1 MTLYLTDSSGIFA
14 DRRLADLLN
23 RTESMPSIAEPERF
37 SFWVYVPEIE
47 SLQICFNYKKWC
59 QSFTASLWVK
69 DPSKWILQVQDF
81 KGF

>member
-1 MTLYLTDSSGIFA
+1 MLYLTDSSGIFA
-14 DRRLADLLN
+14 DRRLAELLN

-59 QSFTASLWVK
+59 QSFTASL
-69 DPSKWILQVQDF
+69 
-81 KGF
+81 